1 LSRKGTKSGPRN
13 RKPAST
19 GAKASARTGRTRAS
33 KVAPA
38 KGGAAHVRDLER
50 KLEAHT
56 RELSEALER
65 QAATS
70 EVLKVISS
78 SAGELKPVYDAVL
91 ESAVSL
97 CEAKF
102 GVLYR
107 YDGNLFHP
115 EAWGISSGPR
125 NALTQAMADGKG
137 GPHRRR
143 RRRAICLGTVGRC
156 TVAPRGTHDQG

>member
-56 RELSEALER
+56 RELSEALE
-65 QAATS
+65 QQTATS
-70 EVLKVISS
+70 EVLQVISRSPGELEPVFQAMLANATRTARPS
-78 SAGELKPVYDAVL
+78 SAR
-91 ESAVSL
+91 
-97 CEAKF
+97 C
-102 GVLYR
+102 
-107 YDGNLFHP
+107 
-115 EAWGISSGPR
+115 
-125 NALTQAMADGKG
+125 TCAMAM
-137 GPHRRR
+137 PS
-143 RRRAICLGTVGRC
+143 
-156 TVAPRGTHDQG
+156 